1 MEKKEYKITPLNQ
14 TPRSPDE
21 LLSGAFND
29 EIKGRMEAV
38 IECEGPIRESLMY
51 KRVLNS
57 YSLYKN
63 GVLLNGLLTSLSSS
77 LSFPV
82 TLDVGL
88 EKVFHTGEDEDYF
101 RPTPLG
107 ETRYSYQIPDREG
120 TNAILY
126 ILENGDKH
134 SYTRSELYR
143 LFMAEMGYLRSG
155 DRIEEL
161 FGNALKD
168 ERIKRS
174 GNGRIIK

>member
-1 MEKKEYKITPLNQ
+1 MEKKEYRIATLAE
-14 TPRSPDE
+14 TPRTPDE
-21 LLSGAFND
+21 LLSGTFND
-29 EIKGRMEAV
+29 EIKERMETV
-38 IECEGPIRESLMY
+38 IRIEGPVRESLLY

-63 GVLLNGLLTSLSSS
+63 GSLLNELLTSLSSS
-77 LSFPV
+77 LSYPV
-82 TLDVGL
+82 TVDIGA

-107 ETRYSYQIPDREG
+107 ETRYSYQIPDWEG
-120 TNAILY
+120 ANAILY
-126 ILENGDKH
+126 ILATGDRS
-134 SYTRSELYR
+134 SYTKSELYR
-143 LFMAEMGYLRSG
+143 LFMAEMGYQRSG

-161 FGNALKD
+161 FQNALKD